1 MWVFRIPALKLSHAS
16 VACTL
21 HTEPSPQISLK
32 FTLKSAFLKKKK
44 SPQNITD
51 IIPGQVSQVTD
62 SMAI

>member
-1 MWVFRIPALKLSHAS
+1 MWVFRIPELKLSHAS

-32 FTLKSAFLKKKK
+32 FTLKSALKKKK
-44 SPQNITD
+44 CPQNITD